1 MVECP
6 KKIVEVLNS
15 LNRAE
20 NPTLRVISKFER
32 GSNDFSFFVEI
43 VEIFVVNYL
52 QLVFKENIW
61 TTS

>member
-43 VEIFVVNYL
+43 VYDL
-52 QLVFKENIW
+52 
-61 TTS
+61 